1 MKNKIIF
8 LHPHFLKPGGA
19 SKVVLEFASR
29 LKKAGIQN
37 IIITTNI
44 DNAIVNEYKSIQI
57 VNLKWLTTGNIF
69 FWLTFP
75 FFYFKLKKELKKYPS
90 TTPLF
95 CHSLAIYWGAICKLL
110 NKKIILVNYFHDL
123 GMPYTDSTVEING
136 LPFFSRIIARITLPI
151 FEYFN
156 YKIINTADYLIAN
169 SQTSANFIKKKYGR
183 KIDLVACPGVDI
195 DIFKPSITKE
205 SYIYTLGR
213 LEKIKN
219 IDLIIKSFALYCKNF
234 EDQKLKLIIIGTG
247 IEKNNLE
254 NLTTILG
261 INKRVTFLGSC
272 DQKKVALIASH
283 AKAGI
288 FLCPN
293 ESFGL
298 AAVESM
304 ACGTPIIGVNSG
316 GIKETVV
323 DGKVGFLVSLDEK
336 EIADKINTTLTDE
349 QNLKILSENARNHAK
364 NNYDWNASARLLCQF
379 FIEI

>member
-29 LKKAGIQN
+29 LEKIGIQN
-37 IIITTNI
+37 IIITTNVD
-44 DNAIVNEYKSIQI
+44 DNIVSEYKSIQI

-75 FFYFKLKKELKKYPS
+75 FFYFKLRKELEKYPS
-90 TTPLF
+90 DTPLF
-95 CHSLAIYWGAICKLL
+95 CHSLAIYWGAIHKLF
-110 NKKIILVNYFHDL
+110 NKKTILVNYFHDL

-136 LPFFSRIIARITLPI
+136 LPFFSRIIARITRPI
-151 FEYFN
+151 FKYFN
-156 YKIINTADYLIAN
+156 GKIINMANYLIAN
-169 SQTSANFIKKKYGR
+169 SQTSANFIKKKYDR
-183 KIDLVACPGVDI
+183 KIDLVAYPGVDVN
-195 DIFKPSITKE
+195 IFKPSIIKE
-205 SYIYTLGR
+205 PYIYTLGR

-219 IDLIIKSFALYCKNF
+219 INLIIKSFALYCKNF

-247 IEKNNLE
+247 IEKKILE
-254 NLTTILG
+254 NLTTVLG
-261 INKRVTFLGSC
+261 VNKRVTFLGSC
-272 DQKKVALIASH
+272 DQTKVALIASH

-304 ACGTPIIGVNSG
+304 ACGTPVIGVNSG
-316 GIKETVV
+316 GIGETVL
-323 DGKVGFLVSLDEK
+323 DEKVGFLSNLNER
-336 EIADKINTTLTDE
+336 EIADKINSLLINE
-349 QNLKILSENARNHAK
+349 QKLKILSENARNQAK
-364 NNYDWNASARLLCQF
+364 NNYNWDISTRLLHHF